1 MTTRSTPSIGSSAP
15 LTVVGGS
22 PRAPA
27 VPLAALTEARLWHWI
42 AHALP
47 GHSILYHEGLLMRDR
62 AKLGS
67 ALPAKSCVRLDA
79 VATLAWLACELGLV
93 QLFSSK
99 VAEYHYRYVAVRTR
113 TPLPSSDL
121 RALLRQTSAHQL
133 KEVA

>member
-1 MTTRSTPSIGSSAP
+1 MTTRSTPSLGSSAP

-47 GHSILYHEGLLMRDR
+47 GHAILYHEGLLMRDR
-62 AKLGS
+62 VKASS
-67 ALPAKSCVRLDA
+67 ALPAKACVRLDA

-93 QLFSSK
+93 HLFSSK

-113 TPLPSSDL
+113 SAMPPSEL
-121 RALLRQTSAHQL
+121 RTLLRQSGANQL